1 MKKKIKNII
10 SKTDNFFYKFFG
22 SDKSVKS
29 LQNIHEAEKIFSC
42 LRQTGKEN
50 NVRFVGGCVRKA
62 LCGHEIDDLDLA
74 TSLEPTESKRRLAK
88 EDIKVIDSGIS
99 HGTITAILNN
109 KKFEITTLRKDIS
122 TDGRHAVVEFT
133 NERTEDALR
142 RDFTI
147 NSIYADKE
155 GNLFDPNDGVKDL
168 ENGKIEFIGDPEK
181 RVKEDYLRIL
191 RYVRFF
197 LNYSKQ
203 KHKLNVKKIIKQNIS
218 GIVKLS
224 KERLIDELKKLVM
237 SNGFINIGNDEFCK
251 EIVLLIFPQVKN
263 IDIFK
268 KLNKNYKSE
277 ILKKDFIFLLSLLII
292 DETDST
298 EFFLYKFNL
307 SNEAKK
313 RINFL
318 KEIYDKSNDK
328 NTFSKNNLQK
338 IFYFQGKSYLLDV
351 IDFQLFRSNKK
362 NNKLIELKKHFEKLE
377 KPLFPIKA
385 KIIMEKYNLK
395 EGQELGQKLK
405 YLENLWVEN
414 SFNISEKEV
423 ENTFLS

>member
-1 MKKKIKNII
+1 MKNIL
-10 SKTDNFFYKFFG
+10 T
-22 SDKSVKS
+22 
-29 LQNIHEAEKIFSC
+29 KIFSSKND
-42 LRQTGKEN
+42 LSSKEVSFLEITKTTKVSDLFKVISN
-50 NVRFVGGCVRKA
+50 YNDLSEIRYVGGCVRKI
-62 LCGHEIDDLDLA
+62 LNNEKFDDIDLA
-74 TSLEPTESKRRLAK
+74 TNLKPDEVK
-88 EDIKVIDSGIS
+88 ECLKNNNIDFFETGID
-99 HGTITAILNN
+99 HGTITARIEEKN
-109 KKFEITTLRKDIS
+109 FEITSLRKDVS

-133 NERTEDALR
+133 NEWTEDALR

-203 KHKLNVKKIIKQNIS
+203 EHKLNVKKIIKQNIS

-224 KERLIDELKKLVM
+224 KERLIDELKKLVI

-292 DETDST
+292 DETDNS
-298 EFFLYKFNL
+298 EFFLYKFNM

-318 KEIYDKSNDK
+318 KEMYDKSNDK

-362 NNKLIELKKHFEKLE
+362 NNKLIELKKHFEQLE

-395 EGQELGQKLK
+395 EGKELGQKLK

-414 SFNISEKEV
+414 SFKISEKEV

>member
-1 MKKKIKNII
+1 MKNILTKILSSKSDLSSKEI
-10 SKTDNFFYKFFG
+10 SFLEIAKTTKVSELFKAIYNYNDLSEIRY
-22 SDKSVKS
+22 
-29 LQNIHEAEKIFSC
+29 
-42 LRQTGKEN
+42 
-50 NVRFVGGCVRKA
+50 VGGCVRKI
-62 LCGHEIDDLDLA
+62 LNNEKFDDIDLA
-74 TSLEPTESKRRLAK
+74 TNLKPDEVK
-88 EDIKVIDSGIS
+88 ECLKNNNIDFIETGIE
-99 HGTITAILNN
+99 HGTITARIDEKN
-109 KKFEITTLRKDIS
+109 FEITSLRKDIS
-122 TDGRHAVVEFT
+122 TDGRRAFVEFT
-133 NERTEDALR
+133 NEWTEDALR

-168 ENGKIEFIGDPEK
+168 KNGKIKFIGDPEK

-203 KHKLNVKKIIKQNIS
+203 EHQLFVKKIIKQNIS

-224 KERLIDELKKLVM
+224 KERLIDELKKLVI
-237 SNGFINIGNDEFCK
+237 SNGFINIGDDEFCK

-292 DETDST
+292 DETDNS
-298 EFFLYKFNL
+298 EFFLYKFNM

-362 NNKLIELKKHFEKLE
+362 SNKLIELKKHFEKLE
-377 KPLFPIKA
+377 KPMFPIKA

-395 EGQELGQKLK
+395 EGKELGQKLK
-405 YLENLWVEN
+405 YLENLWLEN

>member
-1 MKKKIKNII
+1 MKNIL
-10 SKTDNFFYKFFG
+10 T
-22 SDKSVKS
+22 
-29 LQNIHEAEKIFSC
+29 KIFSSKNV
-42 LRQTGKEN
+42 LSSKEVSFLEIAKTTRVSDLFKVISN
-50 NVRFVGGCVRKA
+50 YNDLSEIRYVGGCVRKI
-62 LCGHEIDDLDLA
+62 LNNEKFDDIDLA
-74 TSLEPTESKRRLAK
+74 TNLKPDEVK
-88 EDIKVIDSGIS
+88 ECLKKNNIDFFETGIA
-99 HGTITAILNN
+99 HGTINARIEEKN
-109 KKFEITTLRKDIS
+109 FEITSLRKDVS
-122 TDGRHAVVEFT
+122 TDGRRAVVEFT
-133 NERTEDALR
+133 NEWTEDALR

-292 DETDST
+292 DKTDSI
-298 EFFLYKFNL
+298 EFSFTNL
-307 SNEAKK
+307 MCLMK
-313 RINFL
+313 
-318 KEIYDKSNDK
+318 
-328 NTFSKNNLQK
+328 
-338 IFYFQGKSYLLDV
+338 
-351 IDFQLFRSNKK
+351 
-362 NNKLIELKKHFEKLE
+362 LKK
-377 KPLFPIKA
+377 
-385 KIIMEKYNLK
+385 
-395 EGQELGQKLK
+395 ELI
-405 YLENLWVEN
+405 
-414 SFNISEKEV
+414 F
-423 ENTFLS
+423 

>member
-1 MKKKIKNII
+1 MKNILTKIFSSKNDLNSKEVSFLEI
-10 SKTDNFFYKFFG
+10 SKTTKV
-22 SDKSVKS
+22 SDLFKVISNYNDLS
-29 LQNIHEAEKIFSC
+29 EI
-42 LRQTGKEN
+42 RY
-50 NVRFVGGCVRKA
+50 VGGCVRKI
-62 LCGHEIDDLDLA
+62 LNNEKFDDIDLA
-74 TSLEPTESKRRLAK
+74 TNLKPDEVK
-88 EDIKVIDSGIS
+88 ECLKNNNIDFFESGID
-99 HGTITAILNN
+99 HGTITACIDEKN
-109 KKFEITTLRKDIS
+109 FEITSLRKDVS

-133 NERTEDALR
+133 NEWNEDALR

-147 NSIYADKE
+147 NSIYADKD

-203 KHKLNVKKIIKQNIS
+203 EHKLNVKKIIKQNIS
-218 GIVKLS
+218 GIAKLS
-224 KERLIDELKKLVM
+224 KERLIDELKKLVL

-251 EIVLLIFPQVKN
+251 EIVLLIFPQLKN

-268 KLNKNYKSE
+268 KLNKNYRRE
-277 ILKKDFIFLLSLLII
+277 IVKKDFVFLLSLLII

-298 EFFLYKFNL
+298 EFFLYKFNV
-307 SNEAKK
+307 SSEAKK

-318 KEIYDKSNDK
+318 KEIYDKFNDK
-328 NTFSKNNLQK
+328 NTFSKNNLQR

-362 NNKLIELKKHFEKLE
+362 NNKLIALKKHFEKLE

-395 EGQELGQKLK
+395 EGKELGQKLK

>member
-1 MKKKIKNII
+1 MKNIL
-10 SKTDNFFYKFFG
+10 TT
-22 SDKSVKS
+22 
-29 LQNIHEAEKIFSC
+29 IFSSKSD
-42 LRQTGKEN
+42 LSSKEIYFLEITKTTRISDLFKVISN
-50 NVRFVGGCVRKA
+50 YNVLSEIRYVGGCVRKIINN
-62 LCGHEIDDLDLA
+62 EKFDDIDLA
-74 TSLEPTESKRRLAK
+74 TNLKPEEVK
-88 EDIKVIDSGIS
+88 ECLKNNNIDFFETGIE
-99 HGTITAILNN
+99 HGTITAHIGEKN
-109 KKFEITTLRKDIS
+109 FEITSLRKDVS
-122 TDGRHAVVEFT
+122 TDGRRAVVEFT
-133 NERTEDALR
+133 NEWAEDALR

-168 ENGKIEFIGDPEK
+168 KNGKIKFIGDPEK

-203 KHKLNVKKIIKQNIS
+203 EHQLIVKKIIKQNIS

-224 KERLIDELKKLVM
+224 KERLIDELKKLVI
-237 SNGFINIGNDEFCK
+237 SNGFINIGDDEFCK

-292 DETDST
+292 DETDNS
-298 EFFLYKFNL
+298 EFFLYKFNM
-307 SNEAKK
+307 SNESKK

-318 KEIYDKSNDK
+318 KEIYNKSNDK

-362 NNKLIELKKHFEKLE
+362 SNKLIELKKHFEKLE
-377 KPLFPIKA
+377 KPMFPIKA

-395 EGQELGQKLK
+395 EGKELGQKLK
-405 YLENLWVEN
+405 YLENLWLEN

>member
-1 MKKKIKNII
+1 MKNIL
-10 SKTDNFFYKFFG
+10 T
-22 SDKSVKS
+22 
-29 LQNIHEAEKIFSC
+29 KIFSSKND
-42 LRQTGKEN
+42 LSSKEVSFLEIVKTTKVSDLFKAISN
-50 NVRFVGGCVRKA
+50 YNDLSEIRYVGGCVRKI
-62 LCGHEIDDLDLA
+62 LNNEKFDDIDLA
-74 TSLEPTESKRRLAK
+74 TNLKPDEVK
-88 EDIKVIDSGIS
+88 ECLKNNNIDFFETGID
-99 HGTITAILNN
+99 HGTITARIDEKN
-109 KKFEITTLRKDIS
+109 FEITSLRKDVS
-122 TDGRHAVVEFT
+122 TDGRRAVVEFT
-133 NERTEDALR
+133 NEWTEDALR

-203 KHKLNVKKIIKQNIS
+203 EHKLNVKKIIKQNIG

-224 KERLIDELKKLVM
+224 KERLIDELKKLVI

-298 EFFLYKFNL
+298 EFFLYKFNV

-351 IDFQLFRSNKK
+351 IDFKLFRSNKK
-362 NNKLIELKKHFEKLE
+362 NNKLIELKKNFEKLE
-377 KPLFPIKA
+377 KPQFPLKA
-385 KIIMEKYNLK
+385 KIIMEKYKLK
-395 EGQELGQKLK
+395 ESKELGQKLK

-414 SFNISEKEV
+414 SFKISEKEV

>member
-1 MKKKIKNII
+1 MKNIL
-10 SKTDNFFYKFFG
+10 TT
-22 SDKSVKS
+22 
-29 LQNIHEAEKIFSC
+29 IFSSKSD
-42 LRQTGKEN
+42 LSSKEISFLEITKTTRVSDLFKVISN
-50 NVRFVGGCVRKA
+50 YNVLSEIRYVGGCVRKIINN
-62 LCGHEIDDLDLA
+62 EKFDDIDLA
-74 TSLEPTESKRRLAK
+74 TNLKPEQVK
-88 EDIKVIDSGIS
+88 ECLKNNNIDFFETGIE
-99 HGTITAILNN
+99 HGTITAHIGEKN
-109 KKFEITTLRKDIS
+109 FEITSLRKDVS
-122 TDGRHAVVEFT
+122 TDGRRAVVEFT
-133 NERTEDALR
+133 NEWAEDALR

-168 ENGKIEFIGDPEK
+168 KNGKIKFIGDPEK

-203 KHKLNVKKIIKQNIS
+203 EHQLIVKKIIKQNIS

-224 KERLIDELKKLVM
+224 KERLIDELKKLVI
-237 SNGFINIGNDEFCK
+237 SNGFINIGDDEFCK

-292 DETDST
+292 DETDNS
-298 EFFLYKFNL
+298 EFFLYKFNM
-307 SNEAKK
+307 SNESKK

-328 NTFSKNNLQK
+328 DIFSKNNLQK

-351 IDFQLFRSNKK
+351 IDFQLFRFNKRSY
-362 NNKLIELKKHFEKLE
+362 KLIELKKHFEKLE
-377 KPLFPIKA
+377 KPMFPIKA

-395 EGQELGQKLK
+395 EGKELGQKLK
-405 YLENLWVEN
+405 YLENLWLEN

>member
-1 MKKKIKNII
+1 MKNIL
-10 SKTDNFFYKFFG
+10 TT
-22 SDKSVKS
+22 
-29 LQNIHEAEKIFSC
+29 IFSSKSD
-42 LRQTGKEN
+42 LSSKEIYFLEITKTTRISDLFKVISN
-50 NVRFVGGCVRKA
+50 YNVLSEIRYVGGCVRKIINN
-62 LCGHEIDDLDLA
+62 EKFDDIDLA
-74 TSLEPTESKRRLAK
+74 TNLKPEQVK
-88 EDIKVIDSGIS
+88 ECLKNNNIDFFETGIE
-99 HGTITAILNN
+99 HGTITAHIGEKN
-109 KKFEITTLRKDIS
+109 FEITSLRKDVS
-122 TDGRHAVVEFT
+122 TDGRRAVVEFT
-133 NERTEDALR
+133 NEWAEDALR

-168 ENGKIEFIGDPEK
+168 KNGKIKFIGDPEK

-203 KHKLNVKKIIKQNIS
+203 EHQLIVKKIIKQNIS

-224 KERLIDELKKLVM
+224 KERLIDELKKLVI
-237 SNGFINIGNDEFCK
+237 SNGFINIGDDEFCK

-292 DETDST
+292 DETDNS
-298 EFFLYKFNL
+298 EFFLYKFNM
-307 SNEAKK
+307 SNESKK

-328 NTFSKNNLQK
+328 DIFSKNNLQK

-362 NNKLIELKKHFEKLE
+362 SNKLIELKKHFEKLE
-377 KPLFPIKA
+377 KPMFPIKA

-395 EGQELGQKLK
+395 EGKELGQKLK
-405 YLENLWVEN
+405 YLENLWLEN

>member
-1 MKKKIKNII
+1 MKNIL
-10 SKTDNFFYKFFG
+10 T
-22 SDKSVKS
+22 
-29 LQNIHEAEKIFSC
+29 KIFSSKND
-42 LRQTGKEN
+42 LSSKEVSFLEITKTTKVSDLFKVISN
-50 NVRFVGGCVRKA
+50 YNDLSEIRYVGGCVRKI
-62 LCGHEIDDLDLA
+62 LNNEKFDDIDLA
-74 TSLEPTESKRRLAK
+74 TNLKPDEVK
-88 EDIKVIDSGIS
+88 ECLKNNNIDFFETGID
-99 HGTITAILNN
+99 HGTITARIDEKN
-109 KKFEITTLRKDIS
+109 FEITSLRKDVS
-122 TDGRHAVVEFT
+122 TDGRRAVVKFT
-133 NERTEDALR
+133 NEWTEDALR

-203 KHKLNVKKIIKQNIS
+203 EHKLNVKKIIKKNIS

-298 EFFLYKFNL
+298 EFFLYKFNM
-307 SNEAKK
+307 SNEAKT

-318 KEIYDKSNDK
+318 KEIYDKSND
-328 NTFSKNNLQK
+328 NYTFSKNNLQK
-338 IFYFQGKSYLLDV
+338 IYYFQGKSYLLDV

-362 NNKLIELKKHFEKLE
+362 NNKLIELKKHFEQLE

-395 EGQELGQKLK
+395 EGKELGHKLK

>member
-1 MKKKIKNII
+1 MKNIL
-10 SKTDNFFYKFFG
+10 T
-22 SDKSVKS
+22 
-29 LQNIHEAEKIFSC
+29 KIFSSKND
-42 LRQTGKEN
+42 LSFKEVSFLEITKTTKVSDLFKVISN
-50 NVRFVGGCVRKA
+50 YNDLSEIRYVGGCVRKI
-62 LCGHEIDDLDLA
+62 LNNEKFDDIDLA
-74 TSLEPTESKRRLAK
+74 TNLKPDEVK
-88 EDIKVIDSGIS
+88 ECLKNNNIDFFETGID
-99 HGTITAILNN
+99 HGTITARIDEKN
-109 KKFEITTLRKDIS
+109 FEITSLRKDVS
-122 TDGRHAVVEFT
+122 TDGRRAVVEFT
-133 NERTEDALR
+133 NEWTEDALR

-203 KHKLNVKKIIKQNIS
+203 EHKLNVKKIIKQNIS

-224 KERLIDELKKLVM
+224 KERLIDELKKLVI

-298 EFFLYKFNL
+298 EFFLYKFNV

-351 IDFQLFRSNKK
+351 IDFKLFRSNKK
-362 NNKLIELKKHFEKLE
+362 NNKLIELKKNFEKLE
-377 KPLFPIKA
+377 KPQFPLKA
-385 KIIMEKYNLK
+385 KIIMEKYKLK
-395 EGQELGQKLK
+395 ESKELGQKLK

-414 SFNISEKEV
+414 SFKISEKEV
-423 ENTFLS
+423 ENTFLN

>member
-1 MKKKIKNII
+1 MKNIL
-10 SKTDNFFYKFFG
+10 T
-22 SDKSVKS
+22 
-29 LQNIHEAEKIFSC
+29 KIFSSKND
-42 LRQTGKEN
+42 LSSKEVSFLEITKTTKVSDLFKVISN
-50 NVRFVGGCVRKA
+50 YNDLSEIRYVGGCVRKI
-62 LCGHEIDDLDLA
+62 LNNEKFDDIDLA
-74 TSLEPTESKRRLAK
+74 TNLKPDEVK
-88 EDIKVIDSGIS
+88 ECLKNNNIDFFETGID
-99 HGTITAILNN
+99 HGTITARIEEKN
-109 KKFEITTLRKDIS
+109 FEITSLRKDVS

-133 NERTEDALR
+133 NEWTEDALR

-203 KHKLNVKKIIKQNIS
+203 EHKLNVKKIIKQNIS
-218 GIVKLS
+218 GIVNLS
-224 KERLIDELKKLVM
+224 KERLIDELKKLVI

-268 KLNKNYKSE
+268 KLNKNYKIE

-292 DETDST
+292 DETDNS
-298 EFFLYKFNL
+298 EFFLYKFNM

-395 EGQELGQKLK
+395 EGKELGQKLK

>member
-1 MKKKIKNII
+1 MKNIL
-10 SKTDNFFYKFFG
+10 T
-22 SDKSVKS
+22 
-29 LQNIHEAEKIFSC
+29 KIFSSKND
-42 LRQTGKEN
+42 LNSKEVSFLEITKTTKVSDLFKVISN
-50 NVRFVGGCVRKA
+50 YNDLSEIRYVGGCVRKI
-62 LCGHEIDDLDLA
+62 LNNEKFDDIDLA
-74 TSLEPTESKRRLAK
+74 TNLKPDEVK
-88 EDIKVIDSGIS
+88 ECLKNNNIDFFETGID
-99 HGTITAILNN
+99 HGTITARID
-109 KKFEITTLRKDIS
+109 KKNFEITSLRKDVS
-122 TDGRHAVVEFT
+122 TDGRRAVVEFT
-133 NERTEDALR
+133 NEWTEDALR

-298 EFFLYKFNL
+298 EFFLYKFNM
-307 SNEAKK
+307 SNEAKT

-318 KEIYDKSNDK
+318 KEIYDKSNDN

-338 IFYFQGKSYLLDV
+338 IFYFQGKSYLLDI

-362 NNKLIELKKHFEKLE
+362 NNKLIKFKKHFEKLE
-377 KPLFPIKA
+377 KPMFPIKA

-395 EGQELGQKLK
+395 EGKELGQKLK

-423 ENTFLS
+423 KNTFLS

>member
-1 MKKKIKNII
+1 MKNIL
-10 SKTDNFFYKFFG
+10 T
-22 SDKSVKS
+22 
-29 LQNIHEAEKIFSC
+29 KIFSSKND
-42 LRQTGKEN
+42 LSSKEVSFLEIAKTTKVSDLFKVISN
-50 NVRFVGGCVRKA
+50 YNDLSEIRYVGGCVRKI
-62 LCGHEIDDLDLA
+62 LNKEKFDDIDLA
-74 TSLEPTESKRRLAK
+74 TNLKPDEVK
-88 EDIKVIDSGIS
+88 ECLKNNNIDFFETGID
-99 HGTITAILNN
+99 HGTITARIDEKN
-109 KKFEITTLRKDIS
+109 FEITSLRKDVS
-122 TDGRHAVVEFT
+122 TDGRRAVVKFT
-133 NERTEDALR
+133 NEWTEDALR

-168 ENGKIEFIGDPEK
+168 ENGKIEFIGDTEK

-203 KHKLNVKKIIKQNIS
+203 EHKLNVKKIIKKNIS

-298 EFFLYKFNL
+298 EFFLYKFNV

-328 NTFSKNNLQK
+328 NIFSKNNLQK
-338 IFYFQGKSYLLDV
+338 IFYFQGKSYLLDA

-395 EGQELGQKLK
+395 ESKELGQKLK

-414 SFNISEKEV
+414 SFKISEKEV
-423 ENTFLS
+423 KNIFLS

>member
-1 MKKKIKNII
+1 MKNIL
-10 SKTDNFFYKFFG
+10 T
-22 SDKSVKS
+22 
-29 LQNIHEAEKIFSC
+29 KIFSSKND
-42 LRQTGKEN
+42 LSSKEVSFLEIAKTTKVSDLFKVISN
-50 NVRFVGGCVRKA
+50 YNDLSEIRYVGGCVRKI
-62 LCGHEIDDLDLA
+62 LNNEKFDDIDLA
-74 TSLEPTESKRRLAK
+74 TNLKPDEVK
-88 EDIKVIDSGIS
+88 ECLKNNNINFFETGID
-99 HGTITAILNN
+99 HGTITARIDEKN
-109 KKFEITTLRKDIS
+109 FEITSLRKDVS
-122 TDGRHAVVEFT
+122 TDGRRAVVEFT
-133 NERTEDALR
+133 NEWTEDALR

-298 EFFLYKFNL
+298 EFFLYKFNV

-395 EGQELGQKLK
+395 EGQ
-405 YLENLWVEN
+405 
-414 SFNISEKEV
+414 
-423 ENTFLS
+423 